1 MNLSIGN
8 RAQAPTIK
16 RFTVEEYHRLGELG
30 FLTEGD
36 RIELIRGELV
46 YMAAKGTAHEAC
58 NRKLIRE
65 LPKLIGDRATLQDQS
80 PVVMPTDGAPE
91 PDFTIVKN
99 RADDYLEAHPTPED
113 VILLIEISDSSLTY
127 DQETKLSLYAEN
139 NIQDYWI
146 FNLLENVLET
156 YSEPYQKL
164 QGEFGYRLKRV
175 LLPNEA
181 IALPH
186 FPDLILDLS
195 KTFPTK
201 ITH

>member
-1 MNLSIGN
+1 MISPVKH
-8 RAQAPTIK
+8 AQALTIK

-30 FLTEGD
+30 FLTADD

-65 LPKLIGDRATLQDQS
+65 LFKLIGDRATLQDQS
-80 PVVMPTDGAPE
+80 PVVMQTDGAPE
-91 PDFTIVKN
+91 PDFAVVKN
-99 RADDYLEAHPTPED
+99 RDDDYVSSHPTPED
-113 VILLIEISDSSLTY
+113 VLLLIEIADSSLTY
-127 DQETKLSLYAEN
+127 DQETKLCLYAEN

-164 QGEFGYRLKRV
+164 QGAFGYRLKRV
-175 LLPNEA
+175 LLTNEA

-195 KTFPTK
+195 KTFPAK

>member
-1 MNLSIGN
+1 MISADK
-8 RAQAPTIK
+8 RVQVPTIK

-30 FLTEGD
+30 FLAEGD

-46 YMAAKGTAHEAC
+46 YMAAKGTAHEVC
-58 NRKLIRE
+58 LTKLIRE
-65 LPKLIGDRATLQDQS
+65 LPRLLSDQATVRCQS
-80 PVVMPTDGAPE
+80 PIILSKSEPE

-99 RADDYLEAHPTPED
+99 RSDDYLESHPNSAD
-113 VILLIEISDSSLTY
+113 VWLLIEISDSSLTY

-156 YSEPYQKL
+156 YSEPYQNW

-175 LLPNEA
+175 VLPNEA
-181 IALPH
+181 IALSH

-195 KTFPTK
+195 KTFPAK
-201 ITH
+201 ITN

>member
-1 MNLSIGN
+1 MNLSTGN
-8 RAQAPTIK
+8 HAQTPTIK
-16 RFTVEEYHRLGELG
+16 RFTLEEYHRLGELG
-30 FLTEGD
+30 FFAQGD

-91 PDFTIVKN
+91 PDFAVVKN
-99 RADDYLEAHPTPED
+99 RDDDYVSIHPTPED
-113 VILLIEISDSSLTY
+113 VLLLIEISDSSLTY

-156 YSEPYQKL
+156 YSEPYQRF
-164 QGEFGYRLKRV
+164 QGDFGYRIKRV
-175 LLPNEA
+175 SLPNEA
-181 IALPH
+181 ISLPH

-195 KTFPTK
+195 KTFPAK
-201 ITH
+201 ITP

>member
-1 MNLSIGN
+1 MNLPIAKSPS
-8 RAQAPTIK
+8 QPTVK
-16 RFTVEEYHRLGELG
+16 RFTLDEYHRLSELG
-30 FLTEGD
+30 FFAETD
-36 RIELIRGELV
+36 RVELIRGELV

-80 PVVMPTDGAPE
+80 PITMPTDGEPE
-91 PDFTIVKN
+91 PDFAVVKN
-99 RADDYLEAHPTPED
+99 RDDDYVSTHPKPED
-113 VILLIEISDSSLTY
+113 VLLLIEISDSSLSY

-139 NIQDYWI
+139 KIQHYWI

-164 QGEFGYRLKRV
+164 QGFGYRVKRV
-175 LLPNEA
+175 LLANEA
-181 IALPH
+181 VALPH

-195 KTFPTK
+195 KTFPAKLT
-201 ITH
+201 T